1 MAIKRVVSLRNL
13 PVHWYRGVD
22 IRRMFIELREGG
34 VAALKKFIEAVDG
47 YV

>member
-22 IRRMFIELREGG
+22 IRRMFIELREG
-34 VAALKKFIEAVDG
+34 AWRL
-47 YV
+47 